1 MAVALSQAAGRLGA
15 FGRQVQWYEELAS
28 TNDLAG
34 AFADQGARE
43 GSIVI
48 ANSQTAGRGRQG
60 RQWCSPPGAGLY
72 VSIVLRPHARAVPLL
87 TIAAGVALAEGVR
100 EATGLT
106 AALKWPNDVMAMT
119 PSGCRKL
126 AGILAEAGHTCA
138 VPDSLPHVVL
148 GFGINLRAAAYPPE
162 VAWRATSL
170 EDALGGEPHR
180 GRVLAECL
188 AALAARYDD
197 LQADRPGIV
206 LEAWRTFAQ
215 PLLGRDVEWD
225 AVDGTRRGVANDVDG
240 AGALLVRTPEGTV
253 RVIGGEVRWI

>member
-1 MAVALSQAAGRLGA
+1 MAAALSQAADRLGA
-15 FGRQVQWYEELAS
+15 FGRQVQWYAELPS

-34 AFADQGARE
+34 AFADHGARE

-87 TIAAGVALAEGVR
+87 TIAAGVALAEGIR

-106 AALKWPNDVMAMT
+106 TALKWPNDVVVIAS
-119 PSGCRKL
+119 SGRRKL
-126 AGILAEAGHTCA
+126 AGILAEAGHGA
-138 VPDSLPHVVL
+138 GPQSNAPHVVL
-148 GFGINLRAAAYPPE
+148 GFGINLRPAACPPD
-162 VAWRATSL
+162 VASRATSL
-170 EDALGGEPHR
+170 EEALGREPDR

-188 AALAARYDD
+188 AGLAARYDE
-197 LQADRPGIV
+197 LQGDRPGGV

-215 PLLGRDVEWD
+215 PLLGCDVEWE
-225 AVDGTRRGVANDVDG
+225 GTGGTIRGVANDVDG
-240 AGALLVRTPEGTV
+240 AGALLVRTPEGIV
-253 RVIGGEVRWI
+253 RVIGGEVRWT